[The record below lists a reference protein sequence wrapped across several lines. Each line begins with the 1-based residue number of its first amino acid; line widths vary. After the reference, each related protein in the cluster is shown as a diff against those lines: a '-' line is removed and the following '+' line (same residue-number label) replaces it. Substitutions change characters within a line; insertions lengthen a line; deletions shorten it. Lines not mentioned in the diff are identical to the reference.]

1 MWFNLGC
8 LPQRKKDSS
17 KGITRG
23 CVSTKWF
30 FTAFTSNVPRQKR
43 PPAAQESRYPLAE
56 RGRLAEQCQGHVRDA
71 SQNCQ
76 KEHEREG
83 WDPLAERGLCRHRN
97 EVKQIFKFVVKWWKS
112 LRLVA
117 AQPNGAGP
125 YQSQHAFVV
134 KAFNRGSVS
143 SMACGEHTSLSIFGS
158 TSNMSLYVSQ
168 AFPWIVQST
177 RLQ

>member
-1 MWFNLGC
+1 MC
-8 LPQRKKDSS
+8 
-17 KGITRG
+17 
-23 CVSTKWF
+23 
-30 FTAFTSNVPRQKR
+30 
-43 PPAAQESRYPLAE
+43 
-56 RGRLAEQCQGHVRDA
+56 RGRKGLLRHKKAATHWLNVAA
-71 SQNCQ
+71 SQNSAKGMYEMPRRIAKKSMSEKAGTHWLNVGCVGTET
-76 KEHEREG
+76 KS
-83 WDPLAERGLCRHRN
+83 N
-97 EVKQIFKFVVKWWKS
+97 KFKFVVKWWKS